1 MTAYIKTDI
10 PASGEFRGVGFGE
23 VPRGM
28 LSHWVVIKDGRIE
41 NYQAVVPSTWNAGPR
56 NEQDQMGP
64 YELSIIGT
72 PVADPTKP
80 LEVVRTIHSF
90 VCALCRSLKNA
101 LKFNRT
107 LTSSMVVLVAWN
119 YWMRWQIVSI

>member
-1 MTAYIKTDI
+1 MLIDNIAKGDMTAYIKTDI

-41 NYQAVVPSTWNAGPR
+41 TTKQLYHLHGMQVHVTK
-56 NEQDQMGP
+56 QDQMGP
-64 YELSIIGT
+64 LWAFIIGT

-90 VCALCRSLKNA
+90 DPCMSCAVH
-101 LKFNRT
+101 
-107 LTSSMVVLVAWN
+107 VVNTESGEVTEVKVL
-119 YWMRWQIVSI
+119 